1 MAELYITIPSIDDG
15 EYIDLDN
22 YESGEDILIYAKN
35 KARKWAK
42 MNGIPYEDPI
52 FTDANDIPDSLYEE
66 DMDEA
71 ALDRLLEAYKASE
84 EKGLPF
90 EVVADIIREH
100 DPSDLQDW
108 IDEHYYGQF
117 NSATELAEEY
127 VDSIGGVS
135 ELGKDTIERY
145 FDFDSFGSDL
155 EHDFFEYD
163 GYYFRNYKKGGLIV
177 KPKAKKKKETT
188 REAFEKL
195 VKKVAEYYVGKP
207 VKKEYQDKYGKTYDE
222 KEAKQVGYAVATKV
236 LGRPKNLAHG
246 GEIHNIEIYDRANQ
260 SEPIYSTND
269 LMLAKIWVLKNWKRY
284 DEIEIM
290 DSSGDSIVVTKKD
303 KLGDVKWLFD
313 DTNKYAD
320 GGEIKIIPYH
330 RTAFGGS
337 MKEMTALLTQNLEEA
352 KNYINNAIGDKDR
365 FYIMVLEPISGGKL
379 YKVVENITKR

>member
-22 YESGEDILIYAKN
+22 YESGEEILIYAKN

-42 MNGIPYEDPI
+42 INGIPYEDPI

-100 DPSDLQDW
+100 DPSDLEDW

-155 EHDFFEYD
+155 EHEFFEYD
-163 GYYFRNYKKGGLIV
+163 GYYFRNYKKGGIVV

-236 LGRPKNLAHG
+236 LGRPKF
-246 GEIHNIEIYDRANQ
+246 AN
-260 SEPIYSTND
+260 
-269 LMLAKIWVLKNWKRY
+269 
-284 DEIEIM
+284 
-290 DSSGDSIVVTKKD
+290 
-303 KLGDVKWLFD
+303 
-313 DTNKYAD
+313 

-352 KNYINNAIGDKDR
+352 KDYINDAIGDKDR